1 MSFFKTMRKG
11 LKGAIKAVHSDKFTV
26 NGVKV
31 RCVHCQ
37 HEHFKSDDAQ
47 LNTASLTF
55 LNLDWANK
63 SASVLVCKKCSH
75 IMWFAA
81 AAKKVI

>member
-37 HEHFKSDDAQ
+37 HEHFSSGNAQ
-47 LNTASLTF
+47 LNTAGLTL

-75 IMWFAA
+75 LMWFADNP
-81 AAKKVI
+81 KKMI